1 MKTISFIFLLST
13 IPLRGQ
19 AQSIQSSVISGG
31 GGHETNVSNSASWTL
46 GESLITTLQQ
56 GNEILTQG
64 FQQPNYYLTDIF
76 NVEQQQIV
84 VSVFPNPTQG
94 NISISFSQM
103 TKEPYRLEIKD
114 MQGKCLNNYE
124 LNLLENNISVEMLAK
139 GMYIFGIS
147 LNASSSM
154 INFKIVKN

>member
-13 IPLRGQ
+13 IPLIGQ

-76 NVEQQQIV
+76 NVEEQQIV

-94 NISISFSQM
+94 NISISFSKM

-147 LNASSSM
+147 SNASSSM